1 MKIFFFK
8 SIVILFLFLVA
19 YHYSINH
26 TIKFIKNEIENNFSK
41 ESLEIIKIKLRE
53 EMKNAINKELYI
65 NKEDAILI
73 NGFLNKILND
83 LKIEN

>member
-26 TIKFIKNEIENNFSK
+26 TIKLIKNEIENNFSK

-53 EMKNAINKELYI
+53 EMKNAINKESYI

-83 LKIEN
+83 LKIEK

>member
-26 TIKFIKNEIENNFSK
+26 TIKLIKNEIENNFSK

-53 EMKNAINKELYI
+53 EMKNAINKESYI

>member
-26 TIKFIKNEIENNFSK
+26 TIKLIKNEIENNFSK
-41 ESLEIIKIKLRE
+41 ENLEIIKIKLRE
-53 EMKNAINKELYI
+53 EMKNAINKESYI

-83 LKIEN
+83 LKIEK